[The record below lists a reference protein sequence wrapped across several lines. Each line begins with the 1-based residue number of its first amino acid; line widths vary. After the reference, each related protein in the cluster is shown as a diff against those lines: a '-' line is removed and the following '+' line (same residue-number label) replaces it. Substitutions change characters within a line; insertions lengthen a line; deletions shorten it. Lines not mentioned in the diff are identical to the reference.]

1 MMAATE
7 VLAAG
12 GIDVGGWD
20 WTGDFTTLDLIAAA
34 TNALNGALLARR
46 PDHYKN
52 FTAVG
57 IMLMELLMG
66 LGGGITRD
74 VLVNDVPGAL
84 TNPAYITVSV
94 IAGFIGYRLAFTS
107 GQLFR

>member
-34 TNALNGALLARR
+34 TNALNGALREEPLAAEPKSVYTHDDGR
-46 PDHYKN
+46 PQLGRKLK
-52 FTAVG
+52 G
-57 IMLMELLMG
+57 RSQRELKMLG
-66 LGGGITRD
+66 L
-74 VLVNDVPGAL
+74 
-84 TNPAYITVSV
+84 TVDDE
-94 IAGFIGYRLAFTS
+94 AGS
-107 GQLFR
+107 